1 MRRALCLLLTAM
13 FAIFTMTACSLTLD
27 DPSTVHDLRILAI
40 STTPPEL
47 QYPVQGDFQDLLDGG
62 GCVPDLAPLFTS
74 GPIQLAALVADP
86 QGGGRDL
93 SWTWTE
99 CPQTSDERCP
109 TDPGYIIAQGN
120 GPPSQISTS
129 WDIVAEALKEEQIQ
143 EGGCDGGCRPTPL
156 LTTFADNPLG
166 LCRFG
171 VWLQIGLEVEGPGDG
186 GGPIYGSK
194 LMVFTPVPGDYPT
207 DAGECPQG
215 PDGGMPPHENPVLTS
230 LQLDQQ
236 TLPVTGSVDV
246 LAGQDYS
253 ITPVVPSNAELP
265 YCLPNFQGGWTPLTE
280 TWLIS
285 LMTTMGNFSE
295 EQVGAGGFGNLAGG
309 EINYTVTWTTPED
322 AGVATIYSIVR
333 DGRGGTSW
341 FTREVDLDS
350 TNAP

>member
-1 MRRALCLLLTAM
+1 MRRVFCLLLGTLA
-13 FAIFTMTACSLTLD
+13 ACSGSLD

-40 STTPPEL
+40 STTPPEI
-47 QYPVQGDFQDLLDGG
+47 QYPVQGNFQDLEQGQCL
-62 GCVPDLAPLFTS
+62 PDLTPIYSAA
-74 GPIQLAALVADP
+74 PIQLAALVADP
-86 QGGGRDL
+86 HGGGRNL

-109 TDPGYIIAQGN
+109 DDAGYIIAQGN
-120 GPPSQISTS
+120 GQPSEIATTF
-129 WDIVAEALKEEQIQ
+129 DVAAEGLKEEQIQ
-143 EGGCDGGCRPTPL
+143 ATCDGGCPATPL
-156 LTTFADNPLG
+156 LSTFADNPLG

-186 GGPIYGSK
+186 GGPIWGSK
-194 LMVFTPVPGDYPT
+194 LMVFTPVPSDYPT

-215 PDGGMPPHENPVLTS
+215 PDGGMPPHNNPVLTS
-230 LQLDQQ
+230 LELDQE
-236 TLPVTGSVDV
+236 TLPVSGSVDV
-246 LAGQDYS
+246 LAGQSYS
-253 ITPVVPSNAELP
+253 ITPVIPSNAELP

-285 LMTTMGNFSE
+285 MMTTMGNFSE

-309 EINYTVTWTTPED
+309 AINLTVAWTTPPD

-341 FTREVDLDS
+341 FTREVDLES